1 MVSYRKGHYDETYWS
16 HAIINTGGVGE
27 IREETE
33 EGIKV
38 VKQKVTREEIP
49 EMSVIIRG
57 IARGNIEWEDEPYFG
72 VRVPKKVEGVDMTK
86 FDLDST

>member
-1 MVSYRKGHYDETYWS
+1 M
-16 HAIINTGGVGE
+16 
-27 IREETE
+27 
-33 EGIKV
+33 